1 MTFNYKMQQV
11 KLGSV
16 WKTIVSRY
24 ELSTYIGAGSFGQVI
39 KARCMRTGKMVAIK
53 QISNIFRN
61 SYETRKV
68 IREIS
73 ILRQLSEMEDN
84 LFTPKLVDIVIPTQ
98 KT

>member
-1 MTFNYKMQQV
+1 MQQV

-24 ELSTYIGAGSFGQVI
+24 ELLTYIGAGSFGQVI
-39 KARCMRTGKMVAIK
+39 KARCMQTGKLVAIK

-61 SYETRKV
+61 SYECRKV

-84 LFTPKLVDIVIPTQ
+84 LFTPKLVDIVIPSQ